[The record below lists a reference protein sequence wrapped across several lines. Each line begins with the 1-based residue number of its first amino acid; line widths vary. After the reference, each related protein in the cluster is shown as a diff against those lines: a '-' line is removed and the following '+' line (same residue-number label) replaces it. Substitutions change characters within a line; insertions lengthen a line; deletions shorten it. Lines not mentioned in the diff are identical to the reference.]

1 MDVHPPA
8 PGLNLDTLRIDQ
20 PMLRAIAELDG
31 FNGGWA
37 AAGRLAPDRLR
48 ALRHVATIESVGSST
63 RIEGSRLSDD
73 QVEALLAGLAPE
85 SFTSRDEQEV
95 AGYAAV
101 MDTVFSGHDAIALT
115 ENHIRQLH
123 RDLLAFSEKDHR
135 HRGAYKTGPNSVEA
149 YDAQGKSLGVVFET
163 ASAFDTPRRMAE
175 LVDWTNRELDRGE
188 VHPLLVIAVFVVVFL
203 EIHPFRDGNG
213 RLSRVLTTLLLLRAE
228 YSYVP
233 FSSLESVVEQNK
245 EAYYLALRRTQRT
258 IRTESPDWQPWV
270 GFFLESLRGQ
280 KRRLEVKL
288 ERERVVLAS
297 MPALSLEILEFV
309 RKAERAS
316 VAELVEATGKNRNTL
331 KGHLRRL
338 VADGHLRLHG
348 RGRGAFY
355 RLS

>member
-1 MDVHPPA
+1 MDDIPPTPA
-8 PGLNLDTLRIDQ
+8 LSLDTLRIDQ

-48 ALRHVATIESVGSST
+48 ALRHVATIESIGSST

-73 QVEALLAGLAPE
+73 EVESLLAGLDTE
-85 SFTSRDEQEV
+85 SFASRDEQEV

-101 MDTVFSGHDAIALT
+101 MDTVFSGYDAIALT

-123 RDLLAFSEKDHR
+123 RDLLAFSDKDHR

-149 YDAQGKSLGVVFET
+149 YDSQGKSLGVVFET
-163 ASAFDTPRRMAE
+163 ASAFDTPRLMSE
-175 LVDWTNRELDRGE
+175 LVGWTDHELDRGE
-188 VHPLLVIAVFVVVFL
+188 YHPLLVIAAFVVVFL

-213 RLSRVLTTLLLLRAE
+213 RLSRVLTTLLLLRAG
-228 YSYVP
+228 YAYVP

-258 IRTESPDWQPWV
+258 IRTHTPDWQPWV

-280 KRRLEVKL
+280 KRRLEAKL

-297 MPALSLEILEFV
+297 MPALSLKILEFV
-309 RKAERAS
+309 RKEGQAS
-316 VAELVEATGKNRNTL
+316 VAELVEATGKSRNTL

-338 VADGHLRLHG
+338 VAAGHLQLHG
-348 RGRGAFY
+348 TGRGAFY
-355 RLS
+355 RLG